1 MPNTNQMKTFQG
13 QIFKYGA
20 IIAILCE
27 LLSLPFLGWSPQ
39 FAYGLALGTCVAV
52 VNYSILTFSA
62 KKIIYGGKGASMAVL
77 SYVVRLIIYGG
88 AFYMS
93 YQIGTVSGLA
103 TLLGYMTLKM
113 GMYYTYGFK
122 PKFSTFHDREE

>member
-1 MPNTNQMKTFQG
+1 
-13 QIFKYGA
+13 
-20 IIAILCE
+20 
-27 LLSLPFLGWSPQ
+27 
-39 FAYGLALGTCVAV
+39 
-52 VNYSILTFSA
+52 
-62 KKIIYGGKGASMAVL
+62 MAVL